1 MNLYKEI
8 YFNPLKDDIYKE
20 LNKFIKQDRN
30 GNKESRKKIKSIMRI
45 LNDMDISDPKII
57 KENNKII
64 WVMKEYNNTVNLLT
78 DDNIYKEE
86 WYEKYF
92 KEETIQFAKE
102 KAEKDIKEKTVFEF
116 ILSQLKYLEEE
127 KERQEEYMNV
137 KYHNIIN
144 KVNYQYLL
152 ENVEQ
157 LVKKEGI
164 AYMFEN
170 RKKDELKKAYELFK
184 LYEPSLNVLKE
195 AFVSFVK
202 KKYEELKEKKEGK
215 DGEELNNFKNDAE
228 NLVSEC
234 FENNALFQEEKNKI
248 LLNN

>member
-1 MNLYKEI
+1 
-8 YFNPLKDDIYKE
+8 
-20 LNKFIKQDRN
+20 
-30 GNKESRKKIKSIMRI
+30 MRI
-45 LNDMDISDPKII
+45 LNDMDISEPKVI

-64 WVMKEYNNTVNLLT
+64 WVIKEYYNSDKT
-78 DDNIYKEE
+78 DDNIYKKE

-92 KEETIQFAKE
+92 KEETIQFVKE
-102 KAEKDIKEKTVFEF
+102 KAEKEIKEKTVFEF

-127 KERQEEYMNV
+127 KERQKDYINE
-137 KYHNIIN
+137 KYHDIIN

-184 LYEPSLNVLKE
+184 LYEPSLNILKE
-195 AFVSFVK
+195 AFISFVK

-215 DGEELNNFKNDAE
+215 EGEAKDGEELNNFKNDVE
-228 NLVSEC
+228 NLISEC
-234 FENNALFQEEKNKI
+234 FGNNTLFQEEKNKI